1 MACACLQVQ
10 VAGAGSALGWLRL
23 LSFQLLPSANRLA
36 GADVNISEANFAE
49 LK

>member
-1 MACACLQVQ
+1 LQ
-10 VAGAGSALGWLRL
+10 ALARLSAGWLRL

-36 GADVNISEANFAE
+36 GADVNISEANFAK